1 MADIMNG
8 VGDWLERTKNTT
20 IENVKEVP
28 GVFQESGIVGGV
40 KRGVTNALVND
51 FVAGPAEKLAMP
63 YSKLVS
69 RPLSAGLQAI
79 KDAKN
84 PADLRNAWNTGW
96 ERSSYISPGQALVGA
111 IGRYVPGQQ
120 QADKINWADSLQVNG
135 YFSKEGSLQKKISGG
150 SDFLFNVFLDPLM
163 FAGKT
168 LKVAKLAA
176 TGTRRTVI
184 NLPFGAKINQIGK
197 LSNEL
202 ELARDVNMK
211 SGASVTVDS
220 ILKFA
225 DDPAKMQLLPIV
237 ARSQDSLTLSRI
249 LSNAAKVGGRNSV
262 IDVLQVGIG
271 DINKY
276 DDIAAKVPELAN
288 QIDLLRSSKQAI
300 HEDIAKVNKKLE
312 RYDTPRL
319 TPAQL
324 RAKEK
329 ANADLLKAQ
338 EELKAV
344 RKELKTSRSELSVVQ
359 DVAGESIVP
368 QIQEQAFS
376 RFAFYEHL
384 RRVGAEVSARGM
396 YVDINPI
403 DNALEA
409 KALSKLYGY
418 GSRAIR
424 TVGYLTPTYKPREV
438 PAGSVTIAGKSVRE
452 SGDEFRAR
460 LLQAAPVARLTVE
473 EQKNYYN
480 GYIKLATDSQRFQ
493 YLDDFET
500 QVLQRMILKKFVRD
514 PKDKKVI
521 AEVQKMRDAGR
532 QEPEIQRYLNGNMDT
547 EQFKTISAAIQK
559 MADDMRVNKVNHL
572 KRIINEQNYV
582 HVDDVTGD
590 TIILKELQDKVDDLA
605 KKIAAD
611 NKLDYISNPDKFR
624 KQAVDLLTNTPL
636 YRTQVPNVHF
646 GVDFSL
652 LDKIMTDDK
661 TLVSSLVSH
670 VRNNPDA
677 TSTSVVKLLDD
688 AKKIAPGFAQ
698 GLKEAGRKSW
708 DYQITQVYNDFQN
721 YIWKPSVLLS
731 LRYSSRNVF
740 EGWGR
745 VLSSISD
752 MTSHYGYSAT
762 ALAKGFFSPS
772 AITEPI
778 RSATNRITSRIERE
792 GLIGTGGTKSKFDA
806 VKASKFENE
815 LEIGRTFGITN
826 DDGLVIVEKIQQRFR
841 EEGDYFLEQAKDVL
855 AASFEVTMR
864 TTGFF
869 KTYRGANKL
878 VADEISKISDGIFNV
893 TKKGTVSEPLLNAL
907 RSGDYQ
913 LAYNISI
920 QSDPQLVKKTLSMI
934 STRANSARKKIA
946 KASSGV
952 NLKKNP
958 IFADNLRRADEM
970 FELLSSNAQA
980 TLGAFDT
987 RIKIIG
993 DWKNALSKTT
1003 VAPQKGFAYSRKP
1016 IKIARGVTIDAP
1028 YLNNIERSSMSSA
1041 NSTSREVL
1049 GSRRSTFGNFFNTGN
1064 RQSLITTTDAAEW
1077 TGAHAEY
1084 VNHIIYGDDAAKI
1097 VVDLSVTQR
1106 NKADKVIAKEVE
1118 NMKKAGKSQKEIKD
1132 YLNGKY
1138 SNAEIKEHLL
1148 NWINSP
1154 ASDAW
1159 RAEKR
1164 IDLNSYRDKFS
1175 SAEWNDI
1182 TETIFADVEKYL
1194 PMRGPN
1200 NEDLSFLRTALNEG
1214 KFTEIQSGLIP
1225 NEFRSA
1231 VYGNVQQTG
1240 TGFGIF
1246 YRNLIGN
1253 LFHALATMPEDTLVR
1268 HPFYNA
1274 VYRAEGNRMAN
1285 SIARQGKKPGDYTKQ
1300 IEQSAARA
1308 AHKAVIDRLY
1318 TVERHTNIGG
1328 VLKFMSPFYMA
1339 QQNSAKYWLNTA
1351 IRNPDVAVRIVE
1363 AYTTPY
1369 RIGTVKNRDE
1379 YYANTNQIAT
1389 PWNIKGHVMLM
1400 DYPQWMTDKFF
1411 AGDSSMKAEIPLSGF
1426 DVMFQGQPIGV
1437 PQLGSPIASLALGTV
1452 SRFIAG
1458 KEYGTTKFMDAFGI
1472 TLEDAIGYVQ
1482 PFYDSTKGEGVTGT
1496 VTSAFG
1502 GGSVALQAAMT
1513 AIGGMSGSFDSTSTG
1528 TKFANR
1534 VNVIQTDKLV
1544 KMAES
1549 NTPITGAVIEDIRN
1563 KSIALAINSFWL
1575 EAIANGMPTIASSRF
1590 RTSTDLTLKPEL
1602 QRSIQQNGYD
1612 LGTAMFTDKLNIT
1625 QGEYVVKLLTD
1636 SQTDNRFAFN
1646 STDKTLSGIYSNQNL
1661 IEQADKMTSD
1671 KSLIGVFF
1679 NQGDWNAEYSP
1690 VVADTMYSITIN
1702 GKPIKYSAQDRM
1714 TAAEDLQVRSGNRE
1728 YYAGVEKIENAARAA
1743 GIQKGT
1749 VAYDKTYGEAKKQL
1763 EFKVADTYPLWGARD
1778 VTSRQ
1783 NRVDK
1788 NVALVQEMLSNS
1800 NYMNT
1805 VGKNIPTVTAMQ
1817 EYVKARGKLMA
1828 ELEVAKEA
1836 SGRKT
1841 VDARAN
1847 AYVGE
1852 ALDLVVSELDRM
1864 YPGFRRV
1871 HDIYFNG
1878 DKLGDVSVY
1887 TSGYGY

>member
-8 VGDWLERTKNTT
+8 VGDWLEKTASTT

-28 GVFQESGIVGGV
+28 GVFQEYGVVGGI
-40 KRGVTNALVND
+40 KRGATNALVND

-63 YSKLVS
+63 YSKFVS

-96 ERSSYISPGQALVGA
+96 ERSSFISPGQALVGA
-111 IGRYVPGQQ
+111 VGRYVPGQQ
-120 QADKINWADSLQVNG
+120 QADKINWADSMQVNG

-202 ELARDVNMK
+202 ESARDVTVKN
-211 SGASVTVDS
+211 GASVTVDS
-220 ILKFA
+220 IMKFA
-225 DDPAKMQLLPIV
+225 NDPATMQLLPIV
-237 ARSQDSLTLSRI
+237 ARSQDSLTLSRV
-249 LSNAAKVGGRNSV
+249 LSNAAKVGGRDSV

-276 DDIAAKVPELAN
+276 DEIAAKVPELAN

-300 HEDIAKVNKKLE
+300 KEDIAKVNKKLE
-312 RYDTPRL
+312 RYDTPKL
-319 TPAQL
+319 TPAQI

-329 ANADLLKAQ
+329 ANADLLKSQ

-344 RKELKTSRSELSVVQ
+344 RKELGTTRSELSVIQ
-359 DVAGESIVP
+359 EVAGESIVP

-403 DNALEA
+403 DDALEA

-424 TVGYLTPTYKPREV
+424 TVGYLTPTFKPREV

-473 EQKNYYN
+473 EQKDYYN

-493 YLDDFET
+493 YLDDFEEE
-500 QVLQRMILKKFVRD
+500 VLKRMILKKFVRD

-521 AEVQKMRDAGR
+521 EEVQKMRAAGR
-532 QEPEIQRYLNGNMDT
+532 QEAEIKRYLNGNMND
-547 EQFKTISAAIQK
+547 EQFKTISAVVQK
-559 MADDMRVNKVNHL
+559 MADDMRVNKINHL

-590 TIILKELQDKVDDLA
+590 SIVLKELKDKVDDLA
-605 KKIAAD
+605 RKIAAD
-611 NKLDYISNPDKFR
+611 NKVDYTSNPDKFT
-624 KQAVDLLTNTPL
+624 KQAIDLLTNTPL

-646 GVDFSL
+646 GIDFSL
-652 LDKIMTDDK
+652 FDKIMRDDK
-661 TLVSSLVSH
+661 TLVSALVSH
-670 VRNNPDA
+670 VRNDPEA
-677 TSTSVVKLLDD
+677 TSSSAVKLLNDVKD
-688 AKKIAPGFAQ
+688 IAPGLGQ
-698 GLKEAGRKSW
+698 GLKEAAVKSK
-708 DYQITQVYNDFQN
+708 DYYLTQWYNDFQN
-721 YIWKPSVLLS
+721 YVWKPSVLLS

-752 MTSHYGYSAT
+752 MTTHYGYSAT
-762 ALAKGFFSPS
+762 SLAKGFFSPS

-778 RSATNRITSRIERE
+778 RSATNRVTSRVQRE
-792 GLIGTGGTKSKFDA
+792 GLIGTGGTKGRFDA
-806 VKASKFENE
+806 VKATKFENE

-826 DDGLVIVEKIQQRFR
+826 DDGLVIVEKIAARYR

-855 AASFEVTMR
+855 AASFEATMR

-869 KTYRGANKL
+869 KTYRGANKQ
-878 VADEISKISDGIFNV
+878 VADEISKISDGIFKV
-893 TKKGTVSEPLLNAL
+893 TKKGAVSEPLLNAL

-913 LAYNISI
+913 LAYNISV
-920 QSDPQLVKKTLSMI
+920 QSDPQLVFKTLSMI

-946 KASSGV
+946 NVSSSV
-952 NLKKNP
+952 NSKKNP
-958 IFADNLRRADEM
+958 IFAENLKKADEM
-970 FELLSSNAQA
+970 FALLSDNAQV
-980 TLGAFDT
+980 TMGAFDT
-987 RIKIIG
+987 RVKIMG

-1016 IKIARGVTIDAP
+1016 IKIAPGVTIDAP
-1028 YLNNIERSSMSSA
+1028 YLNNIERSSVSSA
-1041 NSTSREVL
+1041 NSTSRAVL
-1049 GSRRSTFGNFFNTGN
+1049 NSRRTTFGNMFNTGN

-1084 VNHIIYGDDAAKI
+1084 VNNIIYGDDAGKI

-1118 NMKKAGKSQKEIKD
+1118 KMKKAGKTPKEIRD
-1132 YLNGKY
+1132 YLDGNY

-1164 IDLNSYRDKFS
+1164 IDLNSYREKLS
-1175 SAEWNDI
+1175 TAEWSDV

-1194 PMRGPN
+1194 PMKGPAN
-1200 NEDLSFLRTALNEG
+1200 GDLSFLRQSLKDGE
-1214 KFTEIQSGLIP
+1214 FTEIQSALIP

-1231 VYGNVQQTG
+1231 VYGNKAQRETG
-1240 TGFGIF
+1240 VGIF
-1246 YRNLIGN
+1246 YRNLVGN

-1274 VYRAEGNRMAN
+1274 VYRAEGTRMAN
-1285 SIARQGKKPGDYTKQ
+1285 SIAKQGKDVADYTKQ
-1300 IEQSAARA
+1300 IQQSAARA

-1328 VLKFMSPFYMA
+1328 VLRFMSPFYMA
-1339 QQNSAKYWLNTA
+1339 QQNSAKYWLSTA
-1351 IRNPDVAVRIVE
+1351 IRNPDVAIRIVE

-1379 YYANTNQIAT
+1379 YYANTSQIAT

-1400 DYPQWMTDKFF
+1400 DYPKWMTDNFF

-1472 TLEDAIGYVQ
+1472 KLEDAIGYVQ

-1534 VNVIQTDKLV
+1534 VNVIQTDKLI

-1549 NTPITGAVIEDIRN
+1549 NTPITGAVIEDVRN
-1563 KSIALAINSFWL
+1563 RSIALAINSFWL
-1575 EAIANGMPTIASSRF
+1575 EAVANGLPTVASSRF

-1625 QGEYVVKLLTD
+1625 QGEYVVRLLTD

-1817 EYVKARGKLMA
+1817 EYIKARGKLMA

-1841 VDARAN
+1841 IDARAN